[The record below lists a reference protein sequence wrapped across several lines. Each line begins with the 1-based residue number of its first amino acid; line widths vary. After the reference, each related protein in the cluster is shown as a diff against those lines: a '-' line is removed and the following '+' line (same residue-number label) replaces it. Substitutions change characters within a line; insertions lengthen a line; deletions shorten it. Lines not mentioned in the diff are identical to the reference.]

1 MTQQGTVKRNRD
13 EWSALLRQKQRRVTQ
28 QRLVV
33 LDILQGQPHS
43 TADEVLTL
51 ARVELPKLT
60 VQSVYTVLQD
70 LTDLDLLR
78 KIELPGQ
85 PARFETRTLDNHHHA
100 VCIRCGAIED
110 VDCVVGEAPCLCP
123 SNAGNMTIQVAD
135 VLFQGLCHDCADAA

>member
-1 MTQQGTVKRNRD
+1 MTQQGIVKRDRH
-13 EWSALLRQKQRRVTQ
+13 EWSTLLRQKQRRVTQ

-33 LDILQGQPHS
+33 LEILQDHPH
-43 TADEVLTL
+43 AAAEEVLSY
-51 ARVELPKLT
+51 ARAELPKLT

-100 VCIRCGAIED
+100 VCVRCGAIED

-135 VLFQGLCHDCADAA
+135 VLFQGLCPECAQAA